1 MAASP
6 PLSLPLLILSFW
18 LCSTAASASA
28 SPAAFI
34 RSSCGATRYPHLC
47 ERCLM
52 GYAPSLR
59 RSSPRQLAHLALT
72 VSADRARSAS
82 AFVGRMAAVPGP
94 GPRPVRSREAGAVR
108 DCVETMRDSVDR
120 LRSSVREMGRMGRAR
135 SLRFQWALSNVQ
147 TWVSGALTDETTCL
161 DGLSRGVSPA
171 VRSAIRGK
179 VVEVAQVT
187 SNALAL
193 VNRIGQRN

>member
-1 MAASP
+1 MAACP
-6 PLSLPLLILSFW
+6 PLSLPLLILSFL
-18 LCSTAASASA
+18 LCSTAASASR
-28 SPAAFI
+28 AAFI
-34 RSSCGATRYPHLC
+34 HISCGATRYPNLC

-82 AFVGRMAAVPGP
+82 AFVGRMAAAPGP
-94 GPRPVRSREAGAVR
+94 GPKPVRSREVGAVR

-120 LRSSVREMGRMGRAR
+120 LRSSIREMGRMGRAR
-135 SLRFQWALSNVQ
+135 SPRFQWALSNVQ

-193 VNRIGQRN
+193 VNRIGQRY